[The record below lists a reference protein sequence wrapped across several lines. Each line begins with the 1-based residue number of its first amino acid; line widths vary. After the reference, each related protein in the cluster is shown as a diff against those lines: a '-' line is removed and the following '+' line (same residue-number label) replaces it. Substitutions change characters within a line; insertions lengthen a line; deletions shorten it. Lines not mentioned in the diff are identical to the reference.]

1 MMLHRSVIL
10 LSIFLSLTLT
20 LSSQETDPAVIR
32 QDSIHSVSLLGQG
45 RELYNRNELD
55 SAIDK
60 LGQSIMIAVNNDFR
74 LVEAENYYLL
84 ALIFDSVDDWEL
96 TLRYFLKSLFIFS
109 EEGLY
114 YREALVC
121 SLIAEKYRS
130 FRVYDKAA
138 RYSLNEFEL
147 YPDTDIQPKVDASL
161 NAALAWFLNND
172 YERSMQW
179 YDTSYVYASM
189 LKDTLLMVESLYGI
203 SGSHMKKG
211 EYDETRAPIGELI
224 TMQKAFGDEEGLAET
239 YNTLGLL
246 DFRQKKYDEAIA
258 NYQISADLLG
268 RSGRSAETAYSN
280 IAICYQNTANPRMTN
295 FYFEKALEETRRSGH
310 TGEQARLELALAVL
324 SFNQG
329 DLYHA
334 DYYCE
339 RCLASARASGNW
351 DVLQDAYEVYSDVK
365 EAGNDFVKALEY
377 YERHLSLRDSL
388 LLEQR
393 LAQQEQERLGKE
405 LETYEQ
411 QLRLAL
417 ADEEIK
423 DLALQNMRVQAE
435 KRENDL
441 KLIVSEREL
450 ERSERE
456 RLENFLALERERTNR
471 IMQQVEIDSLENAT
485 TMQRLELVQRENQER
500 ELIRQNEKLESD
512 AVQQQLE
519 LEKEQEIRKRA
530 IWTLASLA
538 VIAIL
543 IFLSLLSVRRKNQVL
558 AARKKEIEA
567 INADLEKKNE
577 EVSFQNRQILLQKE
591 IIEEKNL
598 SITDSI
604 EYASRIQN
612 AVLPPIDFLTEWG
625 LDNFV
630 MFRPKDIVSG
640 DFYWGAK
647 TDDLLCFAAADC
659 TGHGVPGAFMSM
671 LGTAYLNEI
680 VNTKEFKDAGTI
692 LNMLRNEVINS
703 LKQRGIEGETQDG
716 MDVSLCVYDVT
727 KGIIHYSG
735 ANSPLYLIR
744 DGELQRVDADKMP
757 IGIHRSL
764 DKTFTN
770 HILTPGNGD
779 LIYIF
784 SDGYADQ
791 FGGEHG
797 KKFKYRAFREMLL
810 EIHREPLARQRGIIE
825 ERFDKWKGDNEQV
838 DDVLV
843 IGIRVNRQNAGA
855 DL

>member
-1 MMLHRSVIL
+1 MLHRSVIL
-10 LSIFLSLTLT
+10 FTLFLSCSLIIM
-20 LSSQETDPAVIR
+20 SQETDPMVIH
-32 QDSIHSVSLLGQG
+32 QDSLHAVSLLEQG
-45 RELYNRNELD
+45 REFYNRNELD
-55 SAIDK
+55 SSIDI
-60 LGQSIMIAVNNDFR
+60 LEQSIQIAVETDFR

-96 TLRYFLKSLFIFS
+96 TLRYFLKAVFIFS
-109 EEGLY
+109 EEGLF
-114 YREALVC
+114 YREALIY
-121 SLIAEKYRS
+121 SLIAEKYNS
-130 FRVYDKAA
+130 FKVYDKAA
-138 RYSLNEFEL
+138 QYSLNEFDI
-147 YPDTDIQPKVDASL
+147 YPEYDLQPKLDASL

-179 YDTSYVYASM
+179 YDTSYANASI
-189 LKDTLLMVESLYGI
+189 LKDTLLLVESLYGI

-211 EYDETRAPIGELI
+211 EYDETRAPIDELI
-224 TMQKAFGDEEGLAET
+224 TLQRGYGDQEGIAET
-239 YNTLGLL
+239 YNTLALL
-246 DFRQKKYDEAIA
+246 DFRQKKYDEAIT
-258 NYQISADLLG
+258 NYQITADYII
-268 RSGRSAETAYSN
+268 RSGGSAETAYSN
-280 IAICYQNTANPRMTN
+280 IAICYQNIGNPRMTN
-295 FYFEKALEETRRSGH
+295 FYFEKALEEARRSGH
-310 TGEQARLELALAVL
+310 RAEQARLELTLAVL

-339 RCLASARASGNW
+339 RCLESARISGNW
-351 DVLQDAYEVYSDVK
+351 DVIKDVYKVYSDVK

-377 YERHLSLRDSL
+377 YERHLSIRDSL

-393 LAQQEQERLGKE
+393 IADQEQERLRKE

-423 DLALQNMRVQAE
+423 DLALQNLRVEAE

-441 KLIVSEREL
+441 RLIESEREL
-450 ERSERE
+450 ERSERD

-471 IMQQVEIDSLENAT
+471 ILQQIEIDSLENAT
-485 TMQRLELVQRENQER
+485 TMQRLELIQREVQER
-500 ELIRQNEKLESD
+500 ELIRQNEKLESE

-538 VIAIL
+538 VIVVL

-558 AARKKEIEA
+558 AAQKKEIEV
-567 INADLEKKNE
+567 INADLEIKNE
-577 EVSFQNRQILLQKE
+577 EVSFQNTQILLQKE

-612 AVLPPIDFLTEWG
+612 AVLPPVNFLTDWG
-625 LDNFV
+625 LENFI

-640 DFYWGAK
+640 DFYWGARA
-647 TDDLLCFAAADC
+647 DDLLCFASADC

-680 VNTKEFKDAGTI
+680 VNTQDFKDASGI

-716 MDVSLCVYDVT
+716 MDISMCVLDES
-727 KGIIHYSG
+727 KQIMHYAG
-735 ANSPLYLIR
+735 ANNPLYLIR
-744 DGELQRVDADKMP
+744 NGKLQRFNADKMP
-757 IGIHRSL
+757 IGIHRSS
-764 DKTFTN
+764 DKSFTN
-770 HILTPGNGD
+770 HLLKPRSGD

-797 KKFKYRAFREMLL
+797 KKFKYKAFREMLL
-810 EIHREPLARQRGIIE
+810 EIHEESLEKQLGIIE
-825 ERFDKWKGDNEQV
+825 KRFDDWKGDNEQV

-843 IGIRVNRQNAGA
+843 IGIRVNSQVGK
-855 DL
+855 